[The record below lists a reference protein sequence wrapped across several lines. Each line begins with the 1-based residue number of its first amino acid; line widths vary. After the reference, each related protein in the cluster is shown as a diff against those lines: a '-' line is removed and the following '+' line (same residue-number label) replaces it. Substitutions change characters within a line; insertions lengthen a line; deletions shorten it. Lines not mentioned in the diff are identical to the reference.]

1 MSYFHHTFH
10 HKYAYLRLLN
20 TITNITLQA
29 AMEIYGKLTLISVIK
44 QLDNLYSDYKTTVQ
58 GRVAL

>member
-1 MSYFHHTFH
+1 
-10 HKYAYLRLLN
+10 
-20 TITNITLQA
+20 
-29 AMEIYGKLTLISVIK
+29 MEIYGKLTLISVIK